1 MAMRVMYILVFKQ
14 IQKNPPSDAM
24 KMHQDISFADNI
36 RPRSEIWNDNFVKS
50 HIDIR
55 SNLLGPVYAAG
66 AGANE

>member
-1 MAMRVMYILVFKQ
+1 
-14 IQKNPPSDAM
+14 M

-66 AGANE
+66 AEANE